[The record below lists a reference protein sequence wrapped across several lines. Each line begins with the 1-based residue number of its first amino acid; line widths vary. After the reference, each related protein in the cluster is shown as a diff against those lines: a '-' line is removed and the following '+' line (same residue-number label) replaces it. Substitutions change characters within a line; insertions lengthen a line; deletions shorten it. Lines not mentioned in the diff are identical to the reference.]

1 MRAVLRRTALAFS
14 ALALT
19 LFSSD
24 VLLSQPGPLTV
35 LTKDNNAITR
45 RQIQTVAVN
54 DQEYVALDDLASMF
68 QLTVREDALGAL
80 TVTASKGRT
89 ILLMADQPLA
99 SISGRIV
106 SLPAPPIRQ
115 GRRWLVPVDF
125 IGRALPSVSDNR
137 IALRRPSRLVI
148 VGDLRVPRVQ
158 VRYDTSGAVSG
169 RLTIDA
175 TPRVAST
182 ITQEGDQLAIK
193 FDADAIDV
201 AYSNS
206 TAAPLAVAGAQGL
219 IQAVRVADP
228 VTLAFTVGPR
238 FGTFKAT
245 TQPSDTAMR
254 ETIDISP
261 ASAQTADAA
270 PPPPPQTNPVPPDL
284 NAIAGTSASTALR
297 TIAIDPGHGGG
308 DDDGAKG
315 AQGTKEKDVTLSV
328 ARRLKAA
335 LESKLGVRVLLTRDD
350 DRAVSMDERTAV
362 ANSGKADLFI
372 SVHANASWRS
382 TLAGATISTTTFG
395 QQDEEAAHAIA
406 SELLPAINGP
416 ARGIDFI
423 PWDLAQIQHLAR
435 SEALARAIAAQLQG
449 HVPLAMNPVDSAP
462 LRVLEPANMP
472 AVLIELG
479 YLTNA
484 EQEKQLA
491 GSEFQ
496 NTFVQALVDAIVR
509 FHDEGAR

>member
-1 MRAVLRRTALAFS
+1 
-14 ALALT
+14 
-19 LFSSD
+19 
-24 VLLSQPGPLTV
+24 
-35 LTKDNNAITR
+35 
-45 RQIQTVAVN
+45 
-54 DQEYVALDDLASMF
+54 MF

-106 SLPAPPIRQ
+106 SLPAPPLRQ

-125 IGRALPSVSDNR
+125 IGRALPSVSDSR

-158 VRYDTSGAVSG
+158 VRYDTSGATSG

-182 ITQEGDQLAIK
+182 ISQEGDQLAVK

-201 AYSNS
+201 VYSNS

-228 VTLAFTVGPR
+228 VTLTFTVGPR

-245 TQPSDTAMR
+245 TQPSDTSMR

-270 PPPPPQTNPVPPDL
+270 PPPPPQTNPAPPDL
-284 NAIAGTSASTALR
+284 NAIAGASASTALR
-297 TIAIDPGHGGG
+297 TIAIDPGHGG

-350 DRAVSMDERTAV
+350 DRAVPMDERTAV

-372 SVHANASWRS
+372 SVHANASWRP
-382 TLAGATISTTTFG
+382 TLIGATISTTMFG

-406 SELLPAINGP
+406 SELLPAVNGP
-416 ARGIDFI
+416 PRGIDFI
-423 PWDLAQIQHLAR
+423 PWDLAQIPHLAR

-491 GSEFQ
+491 SSEFQ
-496 NTFVQALVDAIVR
+496 NAVVQALVEAIVR
-509 FHDEGAR
+509 FHDEGGR

>member
-1 MRAVLRRTALAFS
+1 VLRRTALAFS

-19 LFSSD
+19 LFSFD
-24 VLLSQPGPLTV
+24 VLLSQQGPLTV

-45 RQIQTVAVN
+45 RQIQTVTVN

-68 QLTVREDALGAL
+68 QLTVREDALGGL
-80 TVTASKGRT
+80 TVAASKGRT

-106 SLPAPPIRQ
+106 SLPAPPLRQ

-125 IGRALPSVSDNR
+125 IGRALPAVSDNR

-158 VRYDTSGAVSG
+158 VRYDTSGATSG

-182 ITQEGDQLAIK
+182 VAQEGDQLVVK
-193 FDADAIDV
+193 FDAEAIDV
-201 AYSNS
+201 VYSNS
-206 TAAPLAVAGAQGL
+206 AAAPLAVAGAQGL

-238 FGTFKAT
+238 FGAFRAT
-245 TQPSDTAMR
+245 TQPSDTSMR

-261 ASAQTADAA
+261 ASAQTAETTPQQPQ
-270 PPPPPQTNPVPPDL
+270 PPANPVSPDL
-284 NAIAGTSASTALR
+284 NAIAGASQSAALR
-297 TIAIDPGHGGG
+297 TIAIDPGHGG
-308 DDDGAKG
+308 DDEGAKG
-315 AQGTKEKDVTLSV
+315 AQGTKEKDVTLAV

-335 LESKLGVRVLLTRDD
+335 LESRLGVRVLLTRDD
-350 DRAVSMDERTAV
+350 DRAVSMDDRTAV
-362 ANSGKADLFI
+362 ANNGKADLFI
-372 SVHANASWRS
+372 SVHANASWRP
-382 TLAGATISTTTFG
+382 TLAGATISTTMFG
-395 QQDEEAAHAIA
+395 QQDEDAAHAIA
-406 SELLPAINGP
+406 SELLPSVNGP
-416 ARGIDFI
+416 PRGIDFI
-423 PWDLAQIQHLAR
+423 QWDLAQIQHLPH
-435 SEALARAIAAQLQG
+435 SEALARTIAAQLQG
-449 HVPLAMNPVDSAP
+449 HVPLAMTPVDSAP

-491 GSEFQ
+491 SGEFQ

-509 FHDEGAR
+509 FHDEGGR